1 MWPVVDRREQ
11 AALLVALRSSE
22 LSWPQIARR
31 VEEAGST
38 STILEELTSPSAPTL
53 DHQPLDLDTAVTA
66 MCEEIEQWSAEGM
79 GLVTLL
85 DESYPTQLLMV
96 HQRPPFLTYR
106 GLPDPSEINAVAVV
120 GSRAASPAGL
130 ERARSV
136 ATLLCNHGTTVV
148 SGLAAGIDT
157 AAHRAALDAGSRTV
171 AVVGTGLR
179 HCYPAENREL
189 QSQIARTG
197 AVFSQFW
204 PDAGPAKHQ
213 FPMRNGVMSGM
224 TIATVIVEAG
234 EHSGARTQA
243 RLALEHGR
251 HVFLMRE
258 VMANEW
264 ARAIADRPNTTVLE
278 GPDHL
283 IKVLDDLLAEVPD
296 LIDV

>member
-1 MWPVVDRREQ
+1 MLALRTSELAWPV
-11 AALLVALRSSE
+11 
-22 LSWPQIARR
+22 IARR
-31 VEEAGST
+31 VEESGSALRILDDLT
-38 STILEELTSPSAPTL
+38 APSTPTL
-53 DHQPLDLDTAVTA
+53 DHRPLDLDSAIAAVQD
-66 MCEEIEQWSAEGM
+66 EIEQWSAEGVS
-79 GLVTLL
+79 LATLL

-96 HQRPPFLTYR
+96 HQRPPFLTFR
-106 GLPDPSEINAVAVV
+106 GLPDPSETNAVAVV

-130 ERARSV
+130 ERARDV
-136 ATLLCNHGTTVV
+136 ATLLANHGTTVV

-157 AAHRAALDAGSRTV
+157 AVHRATLDAGSRTV
-171 AVVGTGLR
+171 AVVGVGLR

-189 QSQIARTG
+189 QEQIARTG
-197 AVFSQFW
+197 VVISQFW

-213 FPMRNGVMSGM
+213 FPMRNAVMSGLSV
-224 TIATVIVEAG
+224 ATVVVEAG

-258 VMANEW
+258 TLVNEW

-296 LIDV
+296 LIAG